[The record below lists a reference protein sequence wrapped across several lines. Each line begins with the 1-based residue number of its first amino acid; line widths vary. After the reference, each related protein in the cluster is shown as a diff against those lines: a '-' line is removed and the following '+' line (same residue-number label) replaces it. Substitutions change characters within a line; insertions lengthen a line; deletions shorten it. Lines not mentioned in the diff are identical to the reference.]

1 MTPTP
6 LYVASMKALECQ
18 KQIDMLR
25 DTLDKLHI
33 DLSLMEDTWAECTP
47 IPNTFM
53 TSIDVVEY
61 VLKDR
66 KKLAI
71 EIQQDMTRL
80 YEESRQGQELAR
92 KWVEEHK

>member
-18 KQIDMLR
+18 KQIDMLM
-25 DTLDKLHI
+25 DTLDKLHL
-33 DLSLMEDTWAECTP
+33 DLSLMEDTWVECTP
-47 IPNTFM
+47 VPNTFM

-66 KKLAI
+66 KKLLG
-71 EIQQDMTRL
+71 ELKHNM
-80 YEESRQGQELAR
+80 EQERANQ
-92 KWVEEHK
+92 WVEEHR